1 MKTIED
7 YMRVA
12 FDLGKIAGAAE
23 TIEDEFTRD
32 SIYGSAC
39 DLCGEVIREASKIE
53 TECQHAKGIV
63 QSTPDSNTNFA
74 RITQSPKSLAVFLAQ
89 NAEACARGEC
99 TRPEDPTLNECV
111 QCMIDWLRE
120 EHTDD

>member
-23 TIEDEFTRD
+23 TIEDEYTRD

-39 DLCGEVIREASKIE
+39 ELLDEVIREASKIE

-63 QSTPDSNTNFA
+63 QSTPDRNTNFA
-74 RITQSPKSLAVFLAQ
+74 RITQSPGALVGFLMEGDRGCPFGSL
-89 NAEACARGEC
+89 EKEC
-99 TRPEDPTLNECV
+99 DPTSDCNAC
-111 QCMIDWLRE
+111 WLGWLE
-120 EHTDD
+120 ATPND

>member
-39 DLCGEVIREASKIE
+39 DML
-53 TECQHAKGIV
+53 GIV
-63 QSTPDSNTNFA
+63 IGEA
-74 RITQSPKSLAVFLAQ
+74 
-89 NAEACARGEC
+89 AERDTE
-99 TRPEDPTLNECV
+99 
-111 QCMIDWLRE
+111 
-120 EHTDD
+120 

>member
-23 TIEDEFTRD
+23 TIEDEYTRD

-39 DLCGEVIREASKIE
+39 ELLDEVIRVAADKDEP
-53 TECQHAKGIV
+53 TM
-63 QSTPDSNTNFA
+63 
-74 RITQSPKSLAVFLAQ
+74 VFD
-89 NAEACARGEC
+89 EERGC
-99 TRPEDPTLNECV
+99 YL
-111 QCMIDWLRE
+111 
-120 EHTDD
+120 

>member
-39 DLCGEVIREASKIE
+39 ELLDEVIREA
-53 TECQHAKGIV
+53 
-63 QSTPDSNTNFA
+63 
-74 RITQSPKSLAVFLAQ
+74 
-89 NAEACARGEC
+89 AER
-99 TRPEDPTLNECV
+99 D
-111 QCMIDWLRE
+111 
-120 EHTDD
+120 TD